1 MTLTPDFVK
10 NVERLLAG
18 PSQRFGSVDFPATKN
33 TRRQSQVRQ
42 RDGRRKAG
50 HETRP
55 AEEERPADVVVVD
68 VDGKFHQEDRFRF
81 RRFDCVVV

>member
-10 NVERLLAG
+10 NVERFLAG

-42 RDGRRKAG
+42 RGGRRKAG

-55 AEEERPADVVVVD
+55 AEEERPADVVD

-81 RRFDCVVV
+81 RRFDRVVV